1 MNLPLAV
8 ETPPLVAELAV
19 LLIAAALLGYAC
31 HRVGVVPIVGYL
43 VAGAVIGPFGT
54 GIVDDPGLVEQMAE
68 VGVIFLMFSIGLEL
82 SGDALRRMGWLMLG
96 GGALQV
102 GLTVGVVA
110 GALLLFGVSGADA
123 VFTGCLVALS
133 STAVVLKLLQGRGET
148 DSPVGRVA
156 VSFLIFQDLA
166 VVIMV
171 LLVPML
177 GGEGGGAADIALEAG
192 KALLLIAVVLVAARW
207 VVPRLLDPVSR
218 RTGDEQFL
226 FAILAIGVGI
236 AWLVTLVG
244 LTASLGAF
252 IAGLV
257 VSSGR
262 HRERAERYVMPFQI
276 VFAAVFFASIG
287 MLLDMGF
294 VAETIGPVL
303 LFAALVVLIKFATG
317 ALAAVVFRQPLA
329 VAAAAGL
336 LLAQIGEFSFVLN
349 TVGTDAGLVVA
360 GRSADTTQAFIAV
373 AVLLI
378 ALTPLLDALGRRVL
392 ARAGLRAVPATP
404 AQPADAPGEAGA
416 GRFER

>member
-1 MNLPLAV
+1 
-8 ETPPLVAELAV
+8 
-19 LLIAAALLGYAC
+19 
-31 HRVGVVPIVGYL
+31 
-43 VAGAVIGPFGT
+43 
-54 GIVDDPGLVEQMAE
+54 
-68 VGVIFLMFSIGLEL
+68 
-82 SGDALRRMGWLMLG
+82 
-96 GGALQV
+96 
-102 GLTVGVVA
+102 VGVVA

-303 LFAALVVLIKFATG
+303 LFAAVVVLIKFATG